1 MIHLLMEI
9 CETGE
14 TLGNFRPVLDT
25 MKMRQEIQIPEI
37 SGFRFHK
44 MSCIVPSNLR
54 SFHILCLYIVL
65 ICLYIIFMSTYC
77 VLEKEDTGLHNQF
90 VKILLELF

>member
-14 TLGNFRPVLDT
+14 TLGNFRLVLDT
-25 MKMRQEIQIPEI
+25 MKMGQEIQIPEI
-37 SGFRFHK
+37 SSFPFHK

-54 SFHILCLYIVL
+54 SFHILCLYI
-65 ICLYIIFMSTYC
+65 YIIMYIYNFIYYI
-77 VLEKEDTGLHNQF
+77 LEKEDTGLHNQF